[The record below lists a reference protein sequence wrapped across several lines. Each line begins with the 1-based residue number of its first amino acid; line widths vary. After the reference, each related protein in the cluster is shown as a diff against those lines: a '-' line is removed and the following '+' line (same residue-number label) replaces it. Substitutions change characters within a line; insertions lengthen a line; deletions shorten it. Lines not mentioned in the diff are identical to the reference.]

1 MKLFADKLN
10 KRVTGMSREFLQVL
24 ERMPWKGNIRELKNV
39 MERAVIL
46 SEGEELGIDALP
58 ASWNVESPM
67 VQTLSAFDLASV
79 EKLHIQRVLNYTHG
93 NKVEAAKLLNIGLTT
108 VYRKMEEY
116 GLNGPY
122 LDQ

>member
-1 MKLFADKLN
+1 M
-10 KRVTGMSREFLQVL
+10 
-24 ERMPWKGNIRELKNV
+24 I
-39 MERAVIL
+39 ERAVIL
-46 SEGEELGIDALP
+46 SEGEELGVDTLP
-58 ASWNVESPM
+58 AAWSMESSV
-67 VQTLSAFDLASV
+67 VQALSAFDLASI

-122 LDQ
+122 LNATNVDLPN